1 MIVECIV
8 NPNVC
13 SKDVKSTKDPGILI
27 TAWTLWPRSI
37 FLQKKILNVM
47 RWLMYPFLTLNFEG
61 KQASKCE

>member
-1 MIVECIV
+1 MILECII

-13 SKDVKSTKDPGILI
+13 SKDVKSNKDAEILI